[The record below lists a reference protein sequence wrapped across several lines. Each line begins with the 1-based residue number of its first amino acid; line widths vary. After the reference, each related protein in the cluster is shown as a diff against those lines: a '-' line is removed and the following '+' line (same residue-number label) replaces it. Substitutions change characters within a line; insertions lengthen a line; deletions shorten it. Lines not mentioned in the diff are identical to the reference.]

1 MSVRRRI
8 GGAIAAALVGA
19 VPLVVFLVVVPGSRA
34 IALDVYLLYLG
45 AVLML
50 ALVQATRETERPDP
64 HAPFARALVRR
75 PRPRERLHQLTR
87 QEREVGLSVDAAF
100 DLHVRLRPTLRM
112 VARHRLAARRGIDLD
127 RQPERSR
134 EVLGEEAWE
143 LVRPERPPP
152 DDRFA
157 RGIPLD
163 RLRTI
168 VESLE
173 RI

>member
-1 MSVRRRI
+1 VTLRRR
-8 GGAIAAALVGA
+8 LVGA
-19 VPLVVFLVVVPGSRA
+19 LFGAFVGALPLVVVAIVRPGYRDV
-34 IALDVYLLYLG
+34 ALDVYLLYLG
-45 AVLML
+45 GVLL
-50 ALVQATRETERPDP
+50 LQLVQATREADGHDP
-64 HAPFARALVRR
+64 HAPFARALAKRGR
-75 PRPRERLHQLTR
+75 PRPRLQQLIR

-100 DLHVRLRPTLRM
+100 DLHVRLRPTLRL
-112 VARHRLAARRGIDLD
+112 VAAHRLRSRRGIDLE
-127 RQPERSR
+127 RQPERAR

-143 LVRPERPPP
+143 LIRPDRPSP

-168 VESLE
+168 VDSLE